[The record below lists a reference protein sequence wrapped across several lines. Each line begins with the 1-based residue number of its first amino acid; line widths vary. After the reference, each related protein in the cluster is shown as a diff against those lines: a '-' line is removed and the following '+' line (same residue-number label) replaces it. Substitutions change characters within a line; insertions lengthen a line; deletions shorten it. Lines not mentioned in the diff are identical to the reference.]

1 LAASPATTMPKWK
14 KGKQV
19 DKIPIW
25 GDRAAG
31 ENSRGRA
38 VGGDGEQGLG
48 TSAMENCVNVPATTA
63 NTGKTLARASV
74 FHIWVCVCVVCVK
87 MLACGRAQ
95 AVIGGRFAATPNGK
109 LHWL

>member
-1 LAASPATTMPKWK
+1 MPKWK

-74 FHIWVCVCVVCVK
+74 FHIWVCVCVLFV
-87 MLACGRAQ
+87 
-95 AVIGGRFAATPNGK
+95 
-109 LHWL
+109 